1 MLTGVGSDVVEDGVD
16 RLAGRDGGLDGV
28 EEPDEL
34 TVPVA
39 LHATAE
45 HGTRQ
50 DIKGSKQCRR
60 AVTGVVMGLGGRM
73 AGGEW
78 PVEAGPLQRLDLMG
92 WMAPSAGISVPSWCR
107 RRSQD
112 RSHPSCRSQ
121 RLVSI

>member
-1 MLTGVGSDVVEDGVD
+1 VND
-16 RLAGRDGGLDGV
+16 LAHRNRGLDRSRQ
-28 EEPDEL
+28 EEEFLGPL
-34 TVPVA
+34 A

-60 AVTGVVMGLGGRM
+60 AVTDVVMGLGGRM
-73 AGGEW
+73 TGGEW
-78 PVEAGPLQRLDLMG
+78 PVEAGALQRLDLMG

-112 RSHPSCRSQ
+112 RSHPSCRLQ